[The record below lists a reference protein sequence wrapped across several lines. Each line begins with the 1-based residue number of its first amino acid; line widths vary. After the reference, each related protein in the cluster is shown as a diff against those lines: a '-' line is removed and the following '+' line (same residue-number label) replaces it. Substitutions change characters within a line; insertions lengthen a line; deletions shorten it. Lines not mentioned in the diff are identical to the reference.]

1 MVPRALPVTR
11 KCNFPFCDDD
21 TSPLPLPLSHGELTQ
36 LSLKQPVPSSSS
48 FPPLSTNPYAGTRNT
63 TAFSLSRTKTS
74 CTLNTHSLSSTTSGP
89 CPHPGPRRLT
99 SHPPPVQSPPS
110 RCDSGLVWGS
120 VSHPENLPLIPTES
134 APASLNTHRHT
145 HSQRQTQLSP
155 HTAPHRSRGI
165 SPLVFPH
172 DGPSPRRA
180 APTLRSHLFPS
191 GRQPA
196 RPRSTLTTLA
206 LGVE

>member
-1 MVPRALPVTR
+1 MYVRPNLPVHPT
-11 KCNFPFCDDD
+11 
-21 TSPLPLPLSHGELTQ
+21 TSPFPRGTDSAFPKTASPVLQLLSTSVHKPLRRYSEYNSPLSLENKNFLYTKHTLT
-36 LSLKQPVPSSSS
+36 LVDHL
-48 FPPLSTNPYAGTRNT
+48 G
-63 TAFSLSRTKTS
+63 SLS
-74 CTLNTHSLSSTTSGP
+74 
-89 CPHPGPRRLT
+89 HPGPRRLT

-110 RCDSGLVWGS
+110 RCDSGLMWGS
-120 VSHPENLPLIPTES
+120 VSHPENLPLIPTDS

-196 RPRSTLTTLA
+196 RARSTLTTLA
-206 LGVE
+206 LGQE

>member
-1 MVPRALPVTR
+1 M
-11 KCNFPFCDDD
+11 
-21 TSPLPLPLSHGELTQ
+21 
-36 LSLKQPVPSSSS
+36 
-48 FPPLSTNPYAGTRNT
+48 
-63 TAFSLSRTKTS
+63 
-74 CTLNTHSLSSTTSGP
+74 STTSGP

-120 VSHPENLPLIPTES
+120 VSHPENLPLIPTDS

-172 DGPSPRRA
+172 DGPSPRCA
-180 APTLRSHLFPS
+180 APTPRSHLFPS
-191 GRQPA
+191 CRQPA
-196 RPRSTLTTLA
+196 HGPLSPPLSLWVRNSPPQLPVSVLTQGRGQSPAGKDTHRLFKHR
-206 LGVE
+206 